1 MFNTTKF
8 FAFFSPPFYL
18 YSMRSL
24 LFLYLFVIITQ
35 VQAQNSPLLAELLA
49 GNTDPRFR
57 QVMDNPEKYRVQII
71 YTRIDRDQDNVPHF
85 THHTFQTGTPSYFNP
100 ASTVKLPAAIL
111 TLEKL
116 HDLPGG
122 ITRDTWL
129 QVDSAFRGQRPLVQ
143 EASAPGQKPTLAH
156 LIRQAMLVSENE
168 AYNRLYQFV
177 GQEYLN
183 KRLWQLGHKQ
193 VRITRRFE
201 PNDEEQNRRSNP
213 FRFLREDG
221 SLLYA
226 QPQEVSAIP
235 FEYPQL
241 PLIGEAHYSNGTL
254 VPKGMDF
261 SRANNLPLFD
271 LQQILQRLMF
281 PMSFSAEQRYRLK
294 EEDYRFLYR
303 YLSQSPG
310 ETNYPKYDEKDFYP
324 SYAKFFFRDSTVP
337 KQPPGLRIFN
347 KVGWAYGFL
356 TDASY
361 VVDFDHQAE
370 YMLAATIY
378 VNEDGVLNDGKYDY
392 KELGYPFLYELGQTI
407 YRHELSRERPHKP
420 DLSRFKIDYEQRI
433 DDKRPTLKESEVD
446 N

>member
-1 MFNTTKF
+1 
-8 FAFFSPPFYL
+8 
-18 YSMRSL
+18 MRSL
-24 LFLYLFVIITQ
+24 RTLLYLVVIIPQ
-35 VQAQNSPLLAELLA
+35 VHAQNSPLLAELLA
-49 GNTDPRFR
+49 GNTHPRFR
-57 QVMDNPEKYRVQII
+57 QVMDNPGKYRVQII

-85 THHTFQTGTPSYFNP
+85 THHTFQTDGHPYFNP

-111 TLEKL
+111 ALEKL
-116 HDLPGG
+116 HGLPGG
-122 ITRDTWL
+122 VTRDTWL
-129 QVDSAFRGQRPLVQ
+129 QIDSAFRGQRPLT
-143 EASAPGQKPTLAH
+143 EEPGAPGRKPTLAH

-168 AYNRLYQFV
+168 AYNRLYQFT

-183 KRLWQLGHKQ
+183 KRLWQLGHNQ

-213 FRFLREDG
+213 FRFLRADS

-226 QPQEVSAIP
+226 QPPETSTVS

-241 PLIGEAHYSNGTL
+241 PLIGNAHYSNNTL
-254 VPKGMDF
+254 IPEGMDF
-261 SRANNLPLFD
+261 SRANNLPLSD

-281 PMSFSAEQRYRLK
+281 PMSFSPEQRYHLDD
-294 EEDYRFLYR
+294 EDYRFLYQ

-324 SYAKFFFRDSTVP
+324 SYAKFFFRDSTVLQ
-337 KQPPGLRIFN
+337 QPPGLRIFN

-361 VVDFDHQAE
+361 VADFDHRVE
-370 YMLAATIY
+370 YMLAATVY
-378 VNEDGVLNDGKYDY
+378 VNEDEVLNDGKYDY
-392 KELGYPFLYELGQTI
+392 NELGYPFLYELGQTI
-407 YRHELSRERPHKP
+407 YRHELSRNRTYPP
-420 DLSRFKIDYEQRI
+420 DLSAFKIDYEQRVN
-433 DDKRPTLKESEVD
+433 DGRSALKESEVD